1 MEQNPARALPYNQNF
16 RKLHFEVE
24 GLERDWK
31 AEASHRL
38 LVAGFLGALGVTALV
53 LILQSPK
60 AFQEPEWFLN
70 KHEFSAIL
78 VVLLALLIVFS
89 VFTAVE
95 EVDIASGSRP
105 KDSPSAKFGTFT
117 LYGAWIALMVVLP
130 LLLVPFTPLGAMG
143 IAVAEFVMFLLA
155 LYARTK
161 SK

>member
-1 MEQNPARALPYNQNF
+1 LA
-16 RKLHFEVE
+16 K
-24 GLERDWK
+24 DDK
-31 AEASHRL
+31 AEASHKL

-53 LILQSPK
+53 LILQSPN

-95 EVDIASGSRP
+95 EVDIASGSRSR
-105 KDSPSAKFGTFT
+105 DSPSAKFGTFT
-117 LYGAWIALMVVLP
+117 LYGAWITLMIVLP

-143 IAVAEFVMFLLA
+143 VAIVEFVMFLVA
-155 LYARTK
+155 LCARAK
-161 SK
+161 S